1 MRRFFYMLRHF
12 QARFDVRIPSLKKS
26 LQKSAFF
33 CKKGVA
39 FPDGLCY
46 NLFRIKQL
54 MTIAPLAQLV
64 EHLTLNQGAQGS
76 SP

>member
-1 MRRFFYMLRHF
+1 MRDSLFFAQNMR
-12 QARFDVRIPSLKKS
+12 KN
-26 LQKSAFF
+26 AFF

-39 FPDGLCY
+39 FSEKPCY
-46 NLFRIKQL
+46 NFFRIKQL